1 MRLAAQ
7 HSLVSWE
14 DRARLNPA
22 YVHAA
27 IEAARIF
34 VRVHDNPALKNPQT
48 GPGLSMK
55 LSFNLSGTDGCNRST
70 HRRRKEGEEEGE
82 EGGSEGPRRPE
93 EGSRLNQ

>member
-14 DRARLNPA
+14 DRARSHPA

-34 VRVHDNPALKNPQT
+34 VRIHDSPALKNPQT
-48 GPGLSMK
+48 GSGL
-55 LSFNLSGTDGCNRST
+55 
-70 HRRRKEGEEEGE
+70 
-82 EGGSEGPRRPE
+82 
-93 EGSRLNQ
+93 

>member
-14 DRARLNPA
+14 DRARSNPA

-34 VRVHDNPALKNPQT
+34 VRIHDNPALKNPHP
-48 GPGLSMK
+48 GSGLSRK
-55 LSFNLSGTDGCNRST
+55 LGLNISGAYGCHRST
-70 HRRRKEGEEEGE
+70 HRRGKEGEEEGKK
-82 EGGSEGPRRPE
+82 GGSEGPRRPE
-93 EGSRLNQ
+93 EGSHLS

>member
-14 DRARLNPA
+14 DRARSNPA

-34 VRVHDNPALKNPQT
+34 VRIHDNPTLKRPQA
-48 GPGLSMK
+48 GSGLLMGLD
-55 LSFNLSGTDGCNRST
+55 LSFSGS
-70 HRRRKEGEEEGE
+70 
-82 EGGSEGPRRPE
+82 
-93 EGSRLNQ
+93 

>member
-14 DRARLNPA
+14 DRARSNPA

-48 GPGLSMK
+48 GSGLSRK
-55 LSFNLSGTDGCNRST
+55 LSLSISGADGYHRST
-70 HRRRKEGEEEGE
+70 YRRRKESEEEGKK
-82 EGGSEGPRRPE
+82 GGPEGPRRPE
-93 EGSRLNQ
+93 EGCHLS

>member
-14 DRARLNPA
+14 DRARSNPA

-34 VRVHDNPALKNPQT
+34 VRVHDKPALRNPQS
-48 GPGLSMK
+48 GSGLSR
-55 LSFNLSGTDGCNRST
+55 NLSLDISGADDRYRPA
-70 HRRRKEGEEEGE
+70 HRRGKEGKEEGKKS
-82 EGGSEGPRRPE
+82 GSEGPRGSE
-93 EGSRLNQ
+93 EGGHLS

>member
-14 DRARLNPA
+14 DRARSNPA

-34 VRVHDNPALKNPQT
+34 VRVHDNPALKNRQT
-48 GPGLSMK
+48 DSGLSRK
-55 LSFNLSGTDGCNRST
+55 LSLNIFRADGCHRSAY
-70 HRRRKEGEEEGE
+70 RCRKEGEEEGE
-82 EGGSEGPRRPE
+82 KGGSEGPRRPKE
-93 EGSRLNQ
+93 ASHLS

>member
-14 DRARLNPA
+14 DRARSNPA

-34 VRVHDNPALKNPQT
+34 VRIHDNPALKNPQT
-48 GPGLSMK
+48 GSGL
-55 LSFNLSGTDGCNRST
+55 
-70 HRRRKEGEEEGE
+70 
-82 EGGSEGPRRPE
+82 
-93 EGSRLNQ
+93 

>member
-14 DRARLNPA
+14 DRARSHPA

-34 VRVHDNPALKNPQT
+34 IHLHDNPALKRPQ
-48 GPGLSMK
+48 
-55 LSFNLSGTDGCNRST
+55 
-70 HRRRKEGEEEGE
+70 
-82 EGGSEGPRRPE
+82 GGS
-93 EGSRLNQ
+93 GS

>member
-14 DRARLNPA
+14 DRARSNPA

-34 VRVHDNPALKNPQT
+34 VRTHDDPVLKNPQNS
-48 GPGLSMK
+48 PGL
-55 LSFNLSGTDGCNRST
+55 
-70 HRRRKEGEEEGE
+70 
-82 EGGSEGPRRPE
+82 
-93 EGSRLNQ
+93 

>member
-14 DRARLNPA
+14 DRARSHPA

-34 VRVHDNPALKNPQT
+34 VRVHDDPALKNTQ
-48 GPGLSMK
+48 
-55 LSFNLSGTDGCNRST
+55 
-70 HRRRKEGEEEGE
+70 
-82 EGGSEGPRRPE
+82 GGS
-93 EGSRLNQ
+93 GS